1 MDCAECWRS
10 LIDQSCHLLF
20 ASQQIFGWNR
30 LVLKKLAVAAS
41 LVVPFAGTPAAVAAT
56 PVLAPGAYTVQVI
69 TDPTSTVVKSGC
81 FYSYLPSGVSGGEG
95 QTTVL
100 SYPGVGKTGGTL
112 NTTLEYSSAL
122 GPTSVVAGVFAD
134 TYALPAVPAAG
145 PSNWAGSYTAAYHGM
160 ASKNGTKLP
169 VVSGTAT
176 GSATLKLSPLSTT
189 SFTGTISFVPAGTS
203 AACLLWVSGVLS

>member
-1 MDCAECWRS
+1 MLKQLA
-10 LIDQSCHLLF
+10 IAATVIVPF
-20 ASQQIFGWNR
+20 AVVSD
-30 LVLKKLAVAAS
+30 AVAA
-41 LVVPFAGTPAAVAAT
+41 A
-56 PVLAPGAYTVQVI
+56 PVLAPGAYTVQII

-81 FYSYLPSGVSGGEG
+81 FYAYLPSGVSGGEG

-112 NTTLEYSSAL
+112 NTALEYSSAL
-122 GPTSVVAGVFAD
+122 GPTSVVSGVFAD

-160 ASKNGTKLP
+160 ASKNGVKLP

-176 GSATLKLSPLSTT
+176 GLATLKLTPLSTT
-189 SFTGTISFVPAGTS
+189 SFTGTISLVPSGTS